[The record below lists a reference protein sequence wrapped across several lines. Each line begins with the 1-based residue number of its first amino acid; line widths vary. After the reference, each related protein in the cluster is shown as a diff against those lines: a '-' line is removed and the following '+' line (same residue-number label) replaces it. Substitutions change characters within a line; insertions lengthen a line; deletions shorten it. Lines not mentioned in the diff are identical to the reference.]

1 MANLSISLL
10 GSFQIAVDG
19 VPVKEFKSN
28 RTRALLAFLAVEV
41 DQPHRRESLAGLLWP
56 EWSNRE
62 ALNNLRSTL
71 SNLRLAIGDRDADP
85 PFLLISRDSIQI
97 NRQAD
102 VRIDVV
108 EFTRAVETIQA
119 GAPLTAALEA
129 AVSEYRGAFLEGFS
143 INDSPE
149 FEEWALLTRERLAR
163 AAVSAWQTFAREF
176 EKKRD
181 FPRAQAYTWRW
192 LELEPLDEAAHS
204 QLMRLQALSGQRTA
218 ALAQYESCAGI
229 LARELGIQ
237 PAEET
242 TRLYEQIRQGK
253 VKGDQPPPPTM
264 SDQPPRLPA
273 FLTEEPPHSEPTLF
287 VAREQELT
295 QLTKYFELALAGH
308 GQVVFVTGEA
318 GSGKTSLIQEFCARA
333 MTAHPELCTA
343 SGNCNAYTGI
353 GDPYLPFREIL
364 ELLTGKVEARL
375 AAGAISREHACRLW
389 HVLPDAM
396 QALGEAGPDLIDTF
410 LLRDALLERA
420 STYSTGAPGWLTRL
434 ADFGEKRQNTGM
446 VGAGLQQI
454 DLFEQYTTVLQIL
467 ARRRPMVLVL
477 DDLQWAD
484 LGSISLLFHLGR
496 RLGGARI
503 LLLGAFRPEE
513 VAISRDGVR
522 HAIEPVL
529 NEFRRLYGDL
539 EVNLDQAENR
549 QFIDFFLDS
558 EPNHLGPSFRQMLFR
573 QTGGHPLFTVE
584 LLRGMQER
592 GDLIKGGDQYW
603 IEGPSLDWNTLPA
616 RVEAAIRERIGRLPE
631 VLQRIL
637 TVASVEGEVFT
648 AEVVAQVLRENERE
662 VIQHLSADLV
672 RKHRLVIPQSIER
685 LGSKRISHYRF
696 RSYLLQKF
704 LYHSLDEA
712 ERAYL
717 HEDVGNAMELL
728 YREQTGEVA
737 VHLARH
743 FRLAQNASKAIQY
756 LHQAGDKAMQLSAY
770 QEAVTHITQALEI
783 LMEFPESPERAS
795 QELNLRISLANASL
809 KDIPTLA
816 WKGILTKARDLCS
829 QTGNHSQL
837 CLILGDLSVHHYV
850 RAEYSLARE
859 LAEEALDLAH
869 QTGNPIDIAHGH
881 WIVGFLSFAEGKFI
895 QAQGHLEHLL
905 SFYQHIH
912 HQSFVAFRGS
922 DSGLSGM
929 VYYACCLWCLG
940 YPDQAENYVR
950 KAFSL
955 ARSFNHDFS
964 LVEVLCFGGCM
975 FGALR
980 RDWQAVKQHSEEAI
994 DISNKKGFIGWL
1006 GTGLAYHGN
1015 AVSMLGSTEEGM
1027 AETRESIMFNDGLT
1041 LKLFLPG
1048 ILHLFA
1054 LANGMSGKLDE
1065 GLALLDQALEWI
1077 DQTGERFWQAEI
1089 YRVKANLHLAKDDQA
1104 QAETYLLKALDT
1116 ARGMEA
1122 KSWELRAAMDLAR
1135 LWQRQGKLVDA
1146 YDLLSGIYNWFTE
1159 GFSTPDLIEAKSLLA
1174 ELSSA

>member
-1 MANLSISLL
+1 MASLSISLL
-10 GSFQIAVDG
+10 GPLQIAVDG

-28 RTRALLAFLAVEV
+28 RTRALLAYLAVEM

-56 EWSNRE
+56 EWSDRE

-71 SNLRLAIGDRDADP
+71 SNLRQAIGDRVACP

-97 NRQAD
+97 NRQAEI
-102 VRIDVV
+102 RIDVI
-108 EFTRAVETIQA
+108 EFTRAIEAVQA
-119 GAPLTAALEA
+119 GAPLTDALEA

-143 INDSPE
+143 IDNSPE

-163 AAVSAWQTFAREF
+163 AAVSAWQAFAREF

-181 FPRAQAYTWRW
+181 FARAQAYARRW
-192 LELEPLDEAAHS
+192 LEMEPLDEAAHC

-218 ALAQYESCAGI
+218 ALAQYESCAEI

-242 TRLYEQIRQGK
+242 TRLAEQIRQGK
-253 VKGDQPPPPTM
+253 LKGEQSPPPTM
-264 SDQPPRLPA
+264 DEPPPRLPA
-273 FLTEEPPHSEPTLF
+273 FLSEEPLHSEPAVF
-287 VAREQELT
+287 VARERELS
-295 QLTKYFELALAGH
+295 QLMKYFELALVGQ

-318 GSGKTSLIQEFCARA
+318 GSGKTSLIQEFCRRA
-333 MTAHPELCTA
+333 MSAHPELCAA

-364 ELLTGKVEARL
+364 ELLTGKVEAEL

-389 HVLPDAM
+389 RALPDAM
-396 QALGEAGPDLIDTF
+396 QALVEAGPDLINTF
-410 LLRDALLERA
+410 LHRDALLERA
-420 STYSTGAPGWLTRL
+420 STYTTGSPGWLTRL
-434 ADFGEKRQNTGM
+434 ADFGGQRQTTGM
-446 VGAGLQQI
+446 AGAGLQQY
-454 DLFEQYTTVLQIL
+454 DLFEQYTTVMQIL
-467 ARRRPMVLVL
+467 ARRRPMILVL

-496 RLGGARI
+496 RLGGSRL

-513 VAISRDGVR
+513 VSISKDGVR

-529 NEFRRLYGDL
+529 NEFRRLYGNL

-549 QFIDFFLDS
+549 QFIDSFLDS
-558 EPNHLGPSFRQMLFR
+558 EPNRLGPSFRQMLFR

-592 GDLIKGGDQYW
+592 GDLIKDEDQFW
-603 IEGPSLDWNTLPA
+603 IEGSALDWNTLPA
-616 RVEAAIRERIGRLPE
+616 RVEGAIRERIGRLPE
-631 VLQRIL
+631 LLQRIL

-648 AEVVAQVLRENERE
+648 AEVVAQVLSENERE
-662 VIQHLSADLV
+662 VIQYLSTDLV

-704 LYHSLDEA
+704 LYDNLDEA

-717 HEDVGNAMELL
+717 HEDVGTVMEVLF
-728 YREQTGEVA
+728 REQTGEVA
-737 VHLARH
+737 IHLARH
-743 FRLAQNASKAIQY
+743 FRLAHNAAKAIQY
-756 LHQAGDKAMQLSAY
+756 LHQAGEKAMQLSAY

-795 QELNLRISLANASL
+795 QEINLRISLANASL

-816 WKGILTKARDLCS
+816 WKEILTKARDLCS
-829 QTGNHSQL
+829 QTGNLSQI
-837 CLILGDLSVHHYV
+837 CLILGDLSIHHYV

-859 LAEEALDLAH
+859 LAEEALVLAH
-869 QTGNPIDIAHGH
+869 QTGNPINIAHGH
-881 WIVGFLSFAEGKFI
+881 WIVGFLSFAEGKI
-895 QAQGHLEHLL
+895 TQAQAHLKQLL
-905 SFYQHIH
+905 SFYQPIH
-912 HQSFVAFRGS
+912 HQSFVAMRGS
-922 DSGLSGM
+922 DFGLSGM
-929 VYYACCLWCLG
+929 VYYACCLWCMG
-940 YPDQAENYVR
+940 YPDQAENYAR
-950 KAFSL
+950 EALSL

-975 FGALR
+975 LGTLR
-980 RDWQAVKQHSEEAI
+980 RDWQAVKQYSEETI
-994 DISNKKGFIGWL
+994 DICNQKGFIGWL
-1006 GTGLAYHGN
+1006 GTGLSYHGN
-1015 AVSMLGSTEEGM
+1015 AVSMLGPTAEGM
-1027 AETRESIMFNDGLT
+1027 AETRESIEFNEGLA

-1048 ILHLFA
+1048 TLHLYA
-1054 LANGMSGKLDE
+1054 LSSSMAGNLDE
-1065 GLALLDQALEWI
+1065 GLALLDQAIERV
-1077 DQTGERFWQAEI
+1077 DQTGERFWLAEI
-1089 YRVKANLHLAKDDQA
+1089 YRVKGNLLLAKDDPV
-1104 QAETYLLKALDT
+1104 QAETCLLKALDT

-1122 KSWELRAAMDLAR
+1122 KSWELRAAVDLSR
-1135 LWQRQGKLVDA
+1135 LWQRQG
-1146 YDLLSGIYNWFTE
+1146 
-1159 GFSTPDLIEAKSLLA
+1159 
-1174 ELSSA
+1174 